1 MAFTMSKIGDDDSD
15 GGHDFDDDD
24 DDDDDDDGNG
34 DIREIKLD
42 VTSNGK
48 WQK

>member
-1 MAFTMSKIGDDDSD
+1 MAFTMSETEDDNSD
-15 GGHDFDDDD
+15 GGHDFDD

>member
-1 MAFTMSKIGDDDSD
+1 MAFTMSETEDDNSD
-15 GGHDFDDDD
+15 GGHDF
-24 DDDDDDDGNG
+24 DDDDDGNG